1 MIEYNIS
8 HVCGCVCVCVRAF
21 VRACV
26 RACVCVCVCACVGA
40 CVRACVRA
48 FAFKNFKFNLRRYGE
63 CNEVQSILHSV
74 YGCPDSTKEAYGQFD
89 SHDVPRV
96 RRILRLIADS
106 NQSV

>member
-8 HVCGCVCVCVRAF
+8 HVCGCVCVCACVRSC

-26 RACVCVCVCACVGA
+26 RVCVCVCACVGA

-48 FAFKNFKFNLRRYGE
+48 FAFKNFKLNLRRYGE

-74 YGCPDSTKEAYGQFD
+74 CGSSDRTKEAYGQFD